1 MTVDWDGKI
10 RMDPSSP
17 YAMQRLIG
25 LKDKFDIAF
34 AADTDHDRHGI
45 VTKGS
50 GLLPP
55 NHYLSVCIHYLFS
68 NRESWGK
75 NVAVGKTVVSSSM
88 IDRVSA
94 RLQRR
99 LTKCQWASSGL
110 SRACSPAGWAL
121 RAKKARAPHFSGA
134 TAAYGPP
141 IKTESSLA
149 ALGGNHGAS
158 GKRSGRNLSRTH
170 VVTWGS
176 SLRAHRRSRHA
187 GTKSHSRRNCRPTIS
202 TRPNLPARR
211 SSRF

>member
-68 NRESWGK
+68 QPEEMGQGCCCGENGREQQH
-75 NVAVGKTVVSSSM
+75 
-88 IDRVSA
+88 D
-94 RLQRR
+94 
-99 LTKCQWASSGL
+99 
-110 SRACSPAGWAL
+110 
-121 RAKKARAPHFSGA
+121 
-134 TAAYGPP
+134 
-141 IKTESSLA
+141 
-149 ALGGNHGAS
+149 
-158 GKRSGRNLSRTH
+158 
-170 VVTWGS
+170 
-176 SLRAHRRSRHA
+176 
-187 GTKSHSRRNCRPTIS
+187 
-202 TRPNLPARR
+202 
-211 SSRF
+211 